1 MSKRQSDFSGLK
13 NADDLNS
20 DDLLRLDG
28 YLQSRLPN
36 FEGIS
41 SIKQFK
47 GGQSNPTFLIKS
59 VNKNFVLRR
68 KPPGNLLKSAHAVD
82 REYKIIK
89 ALKKVNFPVP
99 ETHILCTDESVIGT
113 IFYVMEFLQG
123 RIFWD
128 ADMPDCTI
136 KERSEIYDDLNK
148 NLAVLHNLDYESLG
162 LSDFGVPG
170 NYFARQISR
179 WSKQYRYSETKKIK
193 EMDKLIEWLPQN
205 IPDNDESSIV
215 HGDYRLDNV
224 IVHPT
229 EPKIIGILDW
239 ELSTIGHPLGDFTYN
254 LLSWQMPD
262 IGIGSGGLFGQN
274 IKELGIPSE
283 EEYINSYCERTGL
296 SCGIED
302 REFYSAYNFF
312 RLAAILQGI
321 AGRIRDGTASNAKAK
336 SLIKAIEPL
345 AEIGWGYALK
355 SGR

>member
-59 VNKNFVLRR
+59 VNKNYVLRR

-99 ETHILCTDESVIGT
+99 ETHILCTDDSVIGT

-136 KERSEIYDDLNK
+136 KERCMIYDDLNK
-148 NLAVLHNLDYESLG
+148 NLAVLHNLDYEILG

-215 HGDYRLDNV
+215 HGDYRMDNV

-321 AGRIRDGTASNAKAK
+321 AGRVRDGTASNAKAK

-345 AEIGWGYALK
+345 ADIGWSYALK
-355 SGR
+355 SGH

>member
-13 NADDLNS
+13 NVDDLNS

-36 FEGIS
+36 FEGIN

-59 VNKNFVLRR
+59 VNKNYVLRR

-283 EEYINSYCERTGL
+283 EEYIDSYCERRGVSRGL
-296 SCGIED
+296 ED

>member
-13 NADDLNS
+13 NVDDLNS

-36 FEGIS
+36 FEGIN

-59 VNKNFVLRR
+59 VNKNYVLRR

-89 ALKKVNFPVP
+89 ALKKVHFPVP

-283 EEYINSYCERTGL
+283 EEYIDSYCERRGVSRGL
-296 SCGIED
+296 ED

>member
-13 NADDLNS
+13 NADDLNA

-36 FEGIS
+36 FEGIN

-59 VNKNFVLRR
+59 VNKNYVLRR

-99 ETHILCTDESVIGT
+99 ETHILCTDESVIGS

-321 AGRIRDGTASNAKAK
+321 AGRVRDGTASNAKAK

-345 AEIGWGYALK
+345 ADIGWSYALK
-355 SGR
+355 SGH